1 MKTKVKAL
9 LLLGLAM
16 LLVLLVVAPAVASP
30 EPAPASNI
38 EKVTLVHYPT
48 GKGLVKPAAKPTPGS
63 TNDYYKLL
71 RVSWDVPV
79 GGVPFTLAT
88 AGWPSS
94 GAPSYQAVRAEMEAA
109 FEAWD
114 EATATTDLFKD
125 NIEYGGVVGPYR
137 DNKNTISFGPV
148 SYAGALAVTT
158 YWYNRATGR
167 FVEADIE
174 FSTSYRWGI
183 DPDGE
188 GGAQTLDSS
197 TFDVRNV
204 GTHEVGH
211 VVGLADL
218 YRTNYSEL
226 TMYGYASPAETLKR
240 SLQNGDILGT
250 EKLYGE

>member
-1 MKTKVKAL
+1 MKNKGKASLFLGLVL
-9 LLLGLAM
+9 LLL
-16 LLVLLVVAPAVASP
+16 LLVVVPAVARP
-30 EPAPASNI
+30 ESAPASNI
-38 EKVTLVHYPT
+38 EKVTLVHYPA
-48 GKGLVKPAAKPTPGS
+48 GNGFVKPAAKPTPGS
-63 TNDYYKLL
+63 NNDYYKLL
-71 RVSWDVPV
+71 RVSWDVPA
-79 GGVPFTLAT
+79 GGVAFTLAT
-88 AGWPSS
+88 EGWPSS
-94 GAPSYQAVRAEMEAA
+94 GAPGYQAVGAEMEAA

-114 EATATTDLFKD
+114 AVTATTDLFKD
-125 NIEYGGVVGPYR
+125 NIEYGGVVGPYK
-137 DNKNTISFGPV
+137 DNKNTVSFGPV

-188 GGAQTLDSS
+188 GVQTLDSS

-226 TMYGYASPAETLKR
+226 TMYGYAAPAETLKR

-250 EKLYGE
+250 QKLYGL